1 MRYFISEASSPL
13 RYVTCGNLISKQG
26 FLHQRRVLDTNVL
39 ILVNEGVLYLSQN
52 GSNYAIG
59 PKQYIFLKA
68 GEEHFGY
75 QPSIGKLS
83 YYWVHFCF
91 DYPVYAFEKSD
102 IGTLLEG
109 NLADSPVK
117 NQYLIPEWGRISHTQ
132 KIMVF
137 FHQLLDLSRHDL
149 LYTRQMIDY
158 ALSLIVL
165 EISQECID
173 LYNNK
178 SQSFSPVV
186 IQVMDWMKA
195 NYYTAIT
202 VAELAK
208 EVGYNCDYL
217 SFLFKK
223 TTGITIISYLN
234 KIRIENSKSLLLHY
248 NITIKE
254 VAYSCGFVDEKYF
267 MKLFKK
273 LEGMTPSDYKKA
285 FLKKKINQT

>member
-1 MRYFISEASSPL
+1 MRYFISDAASPL
-13 RYVTCGNLISKQG
+13 GYVTCGNLISKQG

-39 ILVNEGVLYLSQN
+39 ILVNEGVLYLSLN
-52 GSNYAIG
+52 GSDYAIG

-83 YYWVHFCF
+83 YYWVHFRCNH
-91 DYPVYAFEKSD
+91 PIYAVKEDD
-102 IGTLLEG
+102 IGSLLEG
-109 NLADSPVK
+109 NSVDSFVK
-117 NQYLIPEWGRISHTQ
+117 NQYLIPEWGRISHTP

-137 FHQLLDLSRHDL
+137 FHQLLDLSRQEL
-149 LYTRQMIDY
+149 LYTNQMIDY

-178 SQSFSPVV
+178 NQAFSPVV
-186 IQVMDWMKA
+186 LRIMDWIMA
-195 NYYTAIT
+195 NYYTTIT
-202 VAELAK
+202 VTKVAK
-208 EVGYNCDYL
+208 EMGYNTDYL
-217 SFLFKK
+217 SYLFKK
-223 TTGITIISYLN
+223 NTGVTFISYLN

-267 MKLFKK
+267 MKYFKK
-273 LEGMTPSDYKKA
+273 LEGMTPSEYKKA